1 MATVNRKHMILE
13 SLVNL
18 LQEDDLPNITTKVLA
33 VKSDITEPAI
43 YKHYKGKNEIFQA
56 LFKFIEQTII
66 DKIYEVRNKPVNNL
80 EKAKTLYYFL
90 VLFVES
96 NPGFARFLNR
106 ECLSI
111 DEKEISDKINLLFMN
126 IENEFGSYGF
136 TKDHCKIMIT
146 TIEGIYTRFSRSKFK
161 ELPSSYLDYYYDVLV
176 NNLS

>member
-33 VKSDITEPAI
+33 VRSDITEPAI
-43 YKHYKGKNEIFQA
+43 YKHYKSKNEIFQA
-56 LFKFIEQTII
+56 LFKYVEQTII

-111 DEKEISDKINLLFMN
+111 DEKEIS
-126 IENEFGSYGF
+126 
-136 TKDHCKIMIT
+136 
-146 TIEGIYTRFSRSKFK
+146 
-161 ELPSSYLDYYYDVLV
+161 
-176 NNLS
+176 